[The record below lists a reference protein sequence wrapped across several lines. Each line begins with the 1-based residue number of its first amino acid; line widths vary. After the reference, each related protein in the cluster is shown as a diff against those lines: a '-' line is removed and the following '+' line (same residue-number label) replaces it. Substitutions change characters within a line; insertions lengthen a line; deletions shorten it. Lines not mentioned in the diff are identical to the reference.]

1 MHQWNSL
8 SMQSYLHHIGIPFVS
23 IWDQKVAFL
32 SSFLGG
38 ILVDV
43 FWPFFWVRRVNFFF
57 ISVVSSAETKMIV
70 HRKKDN
76 GTGSRN
82 RKTFLMH
89 IRIRAIW
96 NIFGWFSCDESW
108 TYFFCPSFW
117 LCNVEVFWNI
127 WLCARPK
134 KFEKKGKKLRINY
147 FSL

>member
-1 MHQWNSL
+1 
-8 SMQSYLHHIGIPFVS
+8 MQSYLHIGIPFVS
-23 IWDQKVAFL
+23 IWDPKVAFL

-43 FWPFFWVRRVNFFF
+43 FWPFFGFDGLNFFF

-96 NIFGWFSCDESW
+96 NIFG
-108 TYFFCPSFW
+108 
-117 LCNVEVFWNI
+117 
-127 WLCARPK
+127 
-134 KFEKKGKKLRINY
+134 
-147 FSL
+147 